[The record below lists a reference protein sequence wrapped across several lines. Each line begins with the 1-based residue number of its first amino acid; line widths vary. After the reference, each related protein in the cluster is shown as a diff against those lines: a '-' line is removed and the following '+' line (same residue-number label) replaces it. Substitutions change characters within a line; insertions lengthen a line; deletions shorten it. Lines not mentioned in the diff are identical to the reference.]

1 MLMPRVGKRSVLL
14 KTFQAR
20 NSTKGEDDKEN
31 LLARDGR
38 RRRKGDT
45 TAMALGRGLYEGL
58 ERECHTTA

>member
-1 MLMPRVGKRSVLL
+1 MLL

-58 ERECHTTA
+58 ERGCHTTA